1 MPASL
6 LASQFDT
13 LEPLEADEHGIVIDV
28 DQDIDAVVE
37 NYVTRS
43 TEQEN

>member
-13 LEPLEADEHGIVIDV
+13 LEPLEADEHGVVIDV

-37 NYVTRS
+37 NYVARS
-43 TEQEN
+43 TEEEN